1 MRPRTV
7 IFVLSLAVCGTFGC
21 ARLVVLPKQQ
31 QRPTG
36 ESLLPEQSKV
46 PSRDSEN
53 PSLLNP
59 SLQASLDG
67 QQIQE
72 EDLAVPI
79 KPAPAAATPTETVK
93 SPVTDKPKS
102 KPLSKR
108 ERTPTTLQKTPGPRA
123 DDRLLDLVEK
133 DLDKALEQ
141 PIQRRRIQFSKEVI
155 NHPRVRYFINN
166 FSRRHAPYFAKS
178 LARSGKYFPMI
189 ARVLQEE
196 GLPEELAYLALI
208 ESNFN
213 PLALSPS
220 DAVGLWQ
227 FVPGTARRYGLR
239 INSWVD
245 ERRDPVKST
254 RAAAAYLKDL
264 HAYFGR
270 WYLATAA
277 YNAGQG
283 AIERA
288 LQTSGAT
295 DFWSLSEKAK
305 LSDET
310 RNFVPKFVAASL
322 IASNPNK
329 YGFTSVT
336 YETPLMYE
344 EVEVRGY
351 LQLAL
356 AAEMAGT
363 DMDSM
368 QELNPELLKAFTPP
382 GESGFRLKIPAGH
395 ATAFVHAYQ
404 EHRDT
409 EPIEVVMHEVRKGDT
424 LYAIARRY
432 GLGVRS
438 LMKLNGLKSS
448 RLRIGQQLTVILRGL
463 NQPR

>member
-1 MRPRTV
+1 MRARTV

-21 ARLVVLPKQQ
+21 ARIVTLPEENQKSKIESMSS
-31 QRPTG
+31 QRSRASGSDSRNVPRPDASE
-36 ESLLPEQSKV
+36 ESLHEKQ
-46 PSRDSEN
+46 E
-53 PSLLNP
+53 
-59 SLQASLDG
+59 
-67 QQIQE
+67 IQE
-72 EDLAVPI
+72 SDLATA
-79 KPAPAAATPTETVK
+79 PAPLPPTKTKTVK
-93 SPVTDKPKS
+93 SPTTYQPKS
-102 KPLSKR
+102 KPIPPR
-108 ERTPTTLQKTPGPRA
+108 DETPTALQKAQGPRA
-123 DDRLLDLVEK
+123 DDRLLDLLEK

-141 PIQRRRIQFSKEVI
+141 PIQKRRLQFSKAVI
-155 NHPRVRYFINN
+155 NHPRVRYFVNY
-166 FSRRHAPYFAKS
+166 FSRTHARHFAKC
-178 LARSGKYFPMI
+178 LVRSGKYFPMI

-208 ESNFN
+208 ESNFD
-213 PLALSPS
+213 PLASSPY

-227 FVPGTARRYGLR
+227 FVPGTARKYGLR

-264 HAYFGR
+264 HAYFDR

-283 AIERA
+283 AIDRA
-288 LQTSGAT
+288 LQISGAK

-322 IASNPNK
+322 IASNPK
-329 YGFTSVT
+329 EYGFANVP
-336 YETPLMYE
+336 YEAPLTYE
-344 EVEVRGY
+344 EVEVRGN
-351 LQLAL
+351 LQLAV

-363 DMDSM
+363 DFDTV
-368 QELNPELLKAFTPP
+368 QKLNPELLKDYTPP
-382 GESGFRLKIPAGH
+382 GEIGFRLKIPAGH
-395 ATAFVHAYQ
+395 APAFARAYK

-409 EPIEVVMHEVRKGDT
+409 EPIEVVTHKVRKGDT
-424 LYAIARRY
+424 LYAIAHRY

-438 LMKLNGLKSS
+438 LMELNGLTTS
-448 RLRIGQQLTVILRGL
+448 RLQIGQQLRVILRGFN